1 MRRAQA
7 ILVIVVLLG
16 APLSLLARSTS
27 SDMPACDGMC
37 CLPHHGAHNPGTQH
51 PAPQTHDHDGES
63 CDHGSTGNMPKCTIG
78 CGHAP
83 TDYGFVSPITPTK
96 PSSLTSLSR
105 FDSSQFAR
113 LRSRSQNVVVGVL
126 LAPFQPPRA

>member
-7 ILVIVVLLG
+7 LLVVIVLLT

-27 SDMPACDGMC
+27 TDMPECGGMC
-37 CLPHHGAHNPGTQH
+37 CLPHHGAHNSGSPH
-51 PAPQTHDHDGES
+51 PAPQTHDLDGES

-78 CGHAP
+78 CSHAP

-96 PSSLTSLSR
+96 PSSLASLSR
-105 FDSSQFAR
+105 FDSSQFAK
-113 LRSRSQNVVVGVL
+113 LPSRTPNVVVGFL
-126 LAPFQPPRA
+126 WAPFQPPRA